1 MGIYGFQTLLH
12 SSVLPFVKE
21 EVLPTGSNI
30 LIDGNG
36 WVFHLLN
43 HSSAEPVRR
52 DLGGDYDELSK
63 RVKAEIDIFFKH
75 GMEPVVYWD
84 GPRRKLKAETDG
96 KRHEGRDVEEE
107 NLRGLCIDGAEC
119 AQSKYPKPILA
130 SKQVRYTLKMLQVEQ
145 VFCSE
150 EADQEIAL
158 ACAIESS
165 PGSVVYG
172 KDSDF
177 LLFRDCRYVEFGSFS
192 VEGKSLNAIVL
203 SRCRIAQILG
213 CEEEALVELAI
224 YKGNDF
230 TKHFGKDSFLLD
242 RDEDSEV
249 FVGLNRNDN
258 FTLLEIFGENKL
270 VGSPEY
276 SPEIDVAIEF
286 SRKLYNL
293 DSLEDFPYDDDGG
306 GNKERAREINQE
318 LMQCSSEAYRECVDS
333 VGGDLWWPFI
343 IPFAVVKYL
352 LRSRHYNLTE
362 GQKLAVRHALPHH
375 KSMHIPDSESC
386 GKKLKWGDV
395 LVANDYQRLCEKVAS
410 MQLQLAG
417 TKPEVLGEPK
427 TWFNGVRFH
436 TLAQS
441 VLETVETKEH
451 PKDKKLEKFP
461 IDGHRDEI
469 CAHVRNNRITII
481 HGETGCGKSSRV
493 PQMLVEDLGPK
504 NVRMYISQPRRI
516 AATSLKKRVGKE
528 LTKIY
533 AGKDVGED
541 FVGLRM
547 GHGVRDESPGT
558 RIWFCTAGYLVRIA
572 AHHPETFHNHSHLI
586 IDEIHERSVDTD
598 LLCYLV
604 RGILEKCPQLRVIL
618 MSATLAADTYCAY
631 FNLNSKPLFVGQ
643 RRCKLTEFFLEDVA
657 QDKDKLLMLSKGQ
670 VRKAKEIIV
679 SMDNGRCT
687 PSSRLTEK
695 QCALAFGM
703 ARALGTPGKSVL
715 IFVEGIMA
723 IQTIMLFFDNLE
735 GRSRKQYNVI
745 PIHSDIPFEEQ
756 MKAFEKDPTK
766 VKIVVATN
774 AASSSITLTDCD
786 NVICMGTE
794 KRVEYNIRR
803 HQVCLVSA
811 WISKAN
817 AVQRA
822 GRTARVRPG
831 NVWRL
836 YTKSVFG
843 ALESFDPPEILQTPL
858 DHVILRLRAMLNS
871 PVIPVLE
878 NVITPPAREQFK
890 PAFDSLHSMQFFD
903 APGDDGAI
911 TAQGKIAVELGI
923 DLQLSKLVIYG
934 IMLGVSREAACIAA
948 ALSMDKL
955 PFRVATSFFHE
966 GEELNQIIATTLLS
980 QNEFDD
986 GHYSI
991 PIMMLRLLIWGRE
1004 KHRTNSELAYF
1015 GIVRSRFSTYM
1026 KTAQHIENRVIK
1038 YDESAPDLLRD
1049 PSENRYVANALRL
1062 ALVWAFRTQM
1072 VKMRSKQPGPSLS
1085 NETPF
1090 LVKGSKELSERHIVR
1105 VLQDNFAGDFH
1116 LQNNSLKKFM
1126 IIYQKCDIVQMRDD
1140 ASGAFHA
1147 LLLQHSSDLKMC
1159 MLRDNAK
1166 GVAFVCRSW
1175 LDSRD
1180 PSTIRFKKLL
1190 TELFGLPSDAAGTVS
1205 EDGHFCTFNSSQHL
1219 RSKKSQFRHLR
1230 ELCPTF
1236 VEIRILTESKKHVVC
1251 DINTKTTREIEEKTV
1266 RGLFLA
1272 AKNVSCA
1279 IMSRKKTLVFHST
1292 VRDAEGQE
1300 NQLICDLPLPARVLK
1315 NIQSRSDRKREY
1327 AISVS
1332 KDAEESN
1339 TDAESSDMLKFKLD
1353 GDCSAEWTYASSGW
1367 DENITAKASSPRIGR
1382 ESLMSVALHHSV
1394 APTPVFGV
1402 CSSALIVGRN
1412 MDMVVVDHITLLPPG
1427 YDWVSRALLCVDSEE
1442 VVSTLSSDT
1451 NDTLSSND
1459 RSTAYLIGWV
1469 LEQNLGQV
1477 PPRAL
1482 EDHIYRLF
1490 PEYVGKQH
1498 TIDLVNPSSS
1508 YVEPR
1513 VVRSSLVP
1521 ANIVMRRRV
1530 TEKEPKQT
1538 KGRDSAAQKETKVK
1552 VLSEKIDATE
1562 SEIRGL
1568 EKELRK
1574 RKKTMRELI
1583 AARSLLLQP
1592 NSRIQEGGGLSND
1605 DEEDEDE
1612 IILLSANHVDPN
1624 EQN

>member
-1 MGIYGFQTLLH
+1 
-12 SSVLPFVKE
+12 
-21 EVLPTGSNI
+21 
-30 LIDGNG
+30 
-36 WVFHLLN
+36 
-43 HSSAEPVRR
+43 
-52 DLGGDYDELSK
+52 
-63 RVKAEIDIFFKH
+63 
-75 GMEPVVYWD
+75 
-84 GPRRKLKAETDG
+84 
-96 KRHEGRDVEEE
+96 
-107 NLRGLCIDGAEC
+107 
-119 AQSKYPKPILA
+119 
-130 SKQVRYTLKMLQVEQ
+130 MLQVEQ

-333 VGGDLWWPFI
+333 V
-343 IPFAVVKYL
+343 
-352 LRSRHYNLTE
+352 
-362 GQKLAVRHALPHH
+362 
-375 KSMHIPDSESC
+375 
-386 GKKLKWGDV
+386 
-395 LVANDYQRLCEKVAS
+395 
-410 MQLQLAG
+410 
-417 TKPEVLGEPK
+417 
-427 TWFNGVRFH
+427 
-436 TLAQS
+436 
-441 VLETVETKEH
+441 
-451 PKDKKLEKFP
+451 
-461 IDGHRDEI
+461 
-469 CAHVRNNRITII
+469 
-481 HGETGCGKSSRV
+481 
-493 PQMLVEDLGPK
+493 
-504 NVRMYISQPRRI
+504 
-516 AATSLKKRVGKE
+516 E

-803 HQVCLVSA
+803 HQ
-811 WISKAN
+811 
-817 AVQRA
+817 
-822 GRTARVRPG
+822 
-831 NVWRL
+831 
-836 YTKSVFG
+836 
-843 ALESFDPPEILQTPL
+843 
-858 DHVILRLRAMLNS
+858 
-871 PVIPVLE
+871 

-1026 KTAQHIENRVIK
+1026 KTAQHIEN
-1038 YDESAPDLLRD
+1038 
-1049 PSENRYVANALRL
+1049 
-1062 ALVWAFRTQM
+1062 Q
-1072 VKMRSKQPGPSLS
+1072 
-1085 NETPF
+1085 
-1090 LVKGSKELSERHIVR
+1090 LSERHIVR

-1166 GVAFVCRSW
+1166 GVAYVCRTEAIGKE
-1175 LDSRD
+1175 
-1180 PSTIRFKKLL
+1180 STPYL
-1190 TELFGLPSDAAGTVS
+1190 
-1205 EDGHFCTFNSSQHL
+1205 HL
-1219 RSKKSQFRHLR
+1219 VQ
-1230 ELCPTF
+1230 
-1236 VEIRILTESKKHVVC
+1236 ES
-1251 DINTKTTREIEEKTV
+1251 
-1266 RGLFLA
+1266 A
-1272 AKNVSCA
+1272 AKA
-1279 IMSRKKTLVFHST
+1279 
-1292 VRDAEGQE
+1292 
-1300 NQLICDLPLPARVLK
+1300 
-1315 NIQSRSDRKREY
+1315 
-1327 AISVS
+1327 
-1332 KDAEESN
+1332 
-1339 TDAESSDMLKFKLD
+1339 
-1353 GDCSAEWTYASSGW
+1353 
-1367 DENITAKASSPRIGR
+1367 
-1382 ESLMSVALHHSV
+1382 
-1394 APTPVFGV
+1394 
-1402 CSSALIVGRN
+1402 
-1412 MDMVVVDHITLLPPG
+1412 
-1427 YDWVSRALLCVDSEE
+1427 
-1442 VVSTLSSDT
+1442 
-1451 NDTLSSND
+1451 
-1459 RSTAYLIGWV
+1459 
-1469 LEQNLGQV
+1469 
-1477 PPRAL
+1477 
-1482 EDHIYRLF
+1482 
-1490 PEYVGKQH
+1490 
-1498 TIDLVNPSSS
+1498 
-1508 YVEPR
+1508 
-1513 VVRSSLVP
+1513 
-1521 ANIVMRRRV
+1521 
-1530 TEKEPKQT
+1530 
-1538 KGRDSAAQKETKVK
+1538 
-1552 VLSEKIDATE
+1552 
-1562 SEIRGL
+1562 
-1568 EKELRK
+1568 
-1574 RKKTMRELI
+1574 
-1583 AARSLLLQP
+1583 
-1592 NSRIQEGGGLSND
+1592 
-1605 DEEDEDE
+1605 
-1612 IILLSANHVDPN
+1612 
-1624 EQN
+1624 